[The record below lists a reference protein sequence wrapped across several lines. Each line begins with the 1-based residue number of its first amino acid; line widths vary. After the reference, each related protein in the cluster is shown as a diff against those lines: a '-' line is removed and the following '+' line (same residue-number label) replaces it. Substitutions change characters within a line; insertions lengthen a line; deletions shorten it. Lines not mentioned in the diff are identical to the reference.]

1 MIRSRHYHITLLS
14 LLLQKSQIILNPTL
28 VAVNSYSTVLLYNLI
43 LTIIMKFKETT
54 SQWGSKHWY
63 KAYFLKP
70 TSIIRLC
77 EINMHTLPNKKGPQ
91 LVNVLTVF

>member
-54 SQWGSKHWY
+54 SQ
-63 KAYFLKP
+63 
-70 TSIIRLC
+70 
-77 EINMHTLPNKKGPQ
+77 
-91 LVNVLTVF
+91 